1 MNIRSIV
8 LGALLTTGAFIVLE
22 SCTNKGQ
29 GQATSASSVPTV
41 AGSGIKIAY
50 VNIDSLEEHYE
61 LLKSKRADFKKQQ
74 EQMEG
79 ELQASYQQMQQK
91 AEGVQKK
98 AQAQTITESE
108 YKTAEKELMLM
119 QQSLESR
126 KQSLTDKLLK
136 QQEEFSKELKKNLD
150 TYLESYNKDKHY
162 DFILSYSAGGGS
174 PIMYANKQYE
184 ITNDV
189 IAGMNASSKG
199 QMDKK

>member
-1 MNIRSIV
+1 MKIRSVV
-8 LGALLTTGAFIVLE
+8 LSALFVTGAFVGLE
-22 SCTNKGQ
+22 NCGNKNQGQ
-29 GQATSASSVPTV
+29 GAAASGAAAVNG
-41 AGSGIKIAY
+41 GSKIAF

-91 AEGVQKK
+91 AEGVQKR
-98 AQAQTITESE
+98 AQSQSITESE
-108 YKTAEKELMLM
+108 YKSAEKELMLM

-136 QQEEFSKELKKNLD
+136 QQEEFSKELKRNLD

-162 DFILSYSAGGGS
+162 DFILSYSANGGS

-184 ITNDV
+184 ITKDV
-189 IAGMNASSKG
+189 IAGMNATSKG
-199 QMDKK
+199 EGKK

>member
-1 MNIRSIV
+1 MKIRSVI
-8 LGALLTTGAFIVLE
+8 LSALFVTGAFVGLE
-22 SCTNKGQ
+22 NCGNKNQGQ
-29 GQATSASSVPTV
+29 GAA
-41 AGSGIKIAY
+41 AGGAAAVNGGSKIAF

-91 AEGVQKK
+91 AEGVQKR
-98 AQAQTITESE
+98 AQSQSITESE
-108 YKTAEKELMLM
+108 YKSAEKELMLM

-136 QQEEFSKELKKNLD
+136 QQEEFSKELKRNLD
-150 TYLESYNKDKHY
+150 AYLESYNKDKHY
-162 DFILSYSAGGGS
+162 DFILSYSANGGS

-184 ITNDV
+184 ITKDV
-189 IAGMNASSKG
+189 IAGMNATSKG
-199 QMDKK
+199 EGKK

>member
-1 MNIRSIV
+1 MKIRSVI
-8 LGALLTTGAFIVLE
+8 LSALFVTGAFVGLE
-22 SCTNKGQ
+22 NCGNKNQGQ
-29 GQATSASSVPTV
+29 GAAASGAAAVNG
-41 AGSGIKIAY
+41 GSKIAF

-91 AEGVQKK
+91 AEGVQKR
-98 AQAQTITESE
+98 AQSQSITESE
-108 YKTAEKELMLM
+108 YKSAEKELMLM

-136 QQEEFSKELKKNLD
+136 QQEEFSKELKRNLD

-162 DFILSYSAGGGS
+162 DFILSYSANGGS

-184 ITNDV
+184 ITKDV
-189 IAGMNASSKG
+189 IAGMNATSKG
-199 QMDKK
+199 EGKK

>member
-1 MNIRSIV
+1 MKIRSVV
-8 LGALLTTGAFIVLE
+8 LSALLVASAFVGLE
-22 SCTNKGQ
+22 NCGNKSQGQ
-29 GQATSASSVPTV
+29 GAAASGAAAVNG
-41 AGSGIKIAY
+41 GSKIAF

-91 AEGVQKK
+91 AEGVQKR
-98 AQAQTITESE
+98 AQSQSITESE
-108 YKTAEKELMLM
+108 YKSAEKELMLM

-136 QQEEFSKELKKNLD
+136 QQEEFSKELKRNLD
-150 TYLESYNKDKHY
+150 AYLESYNKDKHY
-162 DFILSYSAGGGS
+162 DFILSYSANGGS

-184 ITNDV
+184 ITKDV
-189 IAGMNASSKG
+189 IAGMNATSKG
-199 QMDKK
+199 EGKK